1 MKRPYILYF
10 LLVILSIICTWGC
23 TNDEGDEDLDI
34 LTPNETPQAQYQQ
47 TELPQ

>member
-23 TNDEGDEDLDI
+23 TNDEGESDLDF
-34 LTPNETPQAQYQQ
+34 LTPADSTQARY
-47 TELPQ
+47 TDTTSPM

>member
-23 TNDEGDEDLDI
+23 TNDEGESDLDI
-34 LTPNETPQAQYQQ
+34 LTPADSTRAHYRQA
-47 TELPQ
+47 ELPQ